1 MKIILSTE
9 VAKKLRIER
18 QVINEFVPD
27 INTWR
32 ISSAA
37 LLKRSVF
44 IISNEITLYTLIS
57 SYKNGFKGIIEKLE
71 DFCGDEKINASNI
84 DYIKF
89 QNRSVTGSMNNI
101 KQIIKNVDKYEPQ
114 STNEFYE
121 HLINQTL
128 FKYLSDKTP
137 AQVHDSRTF

>member
-27 INTWR
+27 LNTWR
-32 ISSAA
+32 INSAA

-57 SYKNGFKGIIEKLE
+57 SYKHGFKGIIEKLK
-71 DFCGDEKINASNI
+71 DFCGDEQINASNI

-101 KQIIKNVDKYEPQ
+101 KQIIKNVDKYQPQ
-114 STNEFYE
+114 CSNEMYE
-121 HLINQTL
+121 QLVNQTL

-137 AQVHDSRTF
+137 AQVHDSTAF